1 MCHVSGTVYSTDNTN
16 PDAGKDWGQE
26 QKGETSNEMAAWHH
40 RLNGHEFEQTLGD
53 SGGQRSLA
61 STVNEVVKS
70 WTWLSD
76 LTKTIMLKILEH
88 FLCNGSSIIFKLPSC
103 DIHEAL
109 RMFPH
114 SVQTDAQSGQSF
126 LPEAGRISE
135 CWVSYIMN
143 AWLSM

>member
-1 MCHVSGTVYSTDNTN
+1 
-16 PDAGKDWGQE
+16 
-26 QKGETSNEMAAWHH
+26 
-40 RLNGHEFEQTLGD
+40 
-53 SGGQRSLA
+53 
-61 STVNEVVKS
+61 
-70 WTWLSD
+70 
-76 LTKTIMLKILEH
+76 MLKILEH

-126 LPEAGRISE
+126 SSEAGRISE